1 VNISETPHGTAR
13 VSLRRQ
19 SVLLAVF
26 LAVFAPSEDTPFFS
40 PQGLYAQ
47 EADGVAGEADGV
59 TGEADGA
66 AGEQEAGAETE
77 AEPEEE
83 LTEEELEA
91 LREKEEADRIVS
103 LEINTSTMI
112 ELAEW
117 CRELELS
124 DGGSRDDLANRLR
137 DHFGLPRPDGSVAAN
152 QKIVT
157 IESAKTTEYF
167 TLEAVN
173 EEYARFSGGVV
184 LGLTDGEARHR
195 VKAWEIIY
203 NRTRNILSATGNV
216 EYVKE
221 EGDKKETFRGDE
233 ITINLDTW
241 LGSFIDTISE
251 RAIAG
256 SDTAY
261 RFAGQVISQTDTETT
276 VLKKARI
283 TNAKTDEPLW
293 SLDAGKLWI
302 LPGSDWAL
310 SSGVLR
316 VGEIPVLW
324 VPFFFFSADE
334 MVIHPVLGTRT
345 REGTFAQTTTYILGR
360 PDSSAIKQNS
370 ISQIL
375 GSGEGMEQVREGLFL
390 RTTGRK
396 DTKADA
402 RRLSIIVDAY
412 TNLGF
417 YTGTEIS
424 LPKLWLINNFKF
436 SGGLAFTRTVF
447 KAGTT
452 TYVPYNVNGD
462 FEQNW
467 DKGYIFGQEVPFR
480 YRLTTTPSISGKYG
494 SVSFAFH
501 SYSDPFVD
509 YDVLNRSESIDW
521 MEMLRQGAAT
531 QIEPDTNS
539 NTSRGQFEWN
549 LTAKPQFSTAFL
561 APYIS
566 SLTINNISSVYHFA
580 IGTNAKVRN
589 EYPESPQREF
599 YYPDKFTMYSISA
612 GVSGTP
618 FTWSSA
624 TSVAEKDKEI
634 PDPVKKFGTLR
645 SPWEEDAL
653 KSGSSG
659 ASIQKPF
666 SLDVP
671 ALNQTFNIAPNSGLK
686 IAWNYNLRPTS
697 ASELNY
703 STSDWTSPDEIDLS
717 DIKSILMR
725 VNTDGDTAINI
736 TDPNNNLFSFSGG
749 VTGSM
754 QWQEHTYINEE
765 APEYN
770 TEDKINADKLADY
783 RATVWNTA
791 WKHNTTIN
799 PLYWSPAW
807 KATNVQ
813 YTINGLLARSNFIG
827 TGDEPD
833 WEIIYGEWTKEK
845 ITAHN
850 MAANLGV
857 NVLDKAQSLHLQ
869 TELPPRDS
877 SLSMNS
883 TVNAWIS
890 TTSVATKINEPFEGD
905 PKYQQV
911 TFNETLT
918 FKSGYTFNQNMIY
931 DPSYYDWQ
939 SMAST
944 LTLGKFNARYTS
956 SRGPGYELS
965 YDSAG
970 NINGWKARPG
980 NEEKL
985 RPVSLYFGFSQS
997 FKKENLLNK
1006 TLSFSVD
1013 PNISLSL
1020 DLQRYTY
1027 SSLSFSLNFTFNVT
1041 KFLSLTAGT
1050 TSENREMFRYLR
1062 FLPFFNEFSSEI
1074 PKSPTKN
1081 DNFFED
1087 LINSFRFDDEELR
1100 RNSGFKLKAFK
1111 FSATHH
1117 LGDWDAKLTV
1127 DMAPW
1132 RRADSN
1138 VFEFDTQISF
1148 LVQWLPISEL
1158 KTEIAYNGKET
1169 ENKFSTK

>member
-1 VNISETPHGTAR
+1 VNIYETPYCAAFVR
-13 VSLRRQ
+13 PCRPR
-19 SVLLAVF
+19 VLLAVF
-26 LAVFAPSEDTPFFS
+26 LAVFVLPEYAPFFA

-47 EADGVAGEADGV
+47 EAGGGTE
-59 TGEADGA
+59 
-66 AGEQEAGAETE
+66 EQAEETE
-77 AEPEEE
+77 SEPAAE
-83 LTEEELEA
+83 LTEEELAA
-91 LREKEEADRIVS
+91 LQEKEEAGRIIS
-103 LEINTSTMI
+103 LEINTSTMV

-137 DHFGLPRPDGSVAAN
+137 DHFGLPRPDGRSAAN
-152 QKIVT
+152 QKVVT
-157 IESAKTTEYF
+157 IETAKTTEYF
-167 TLEAVN
+167 TVEAVN

-203 NRTRNILSATGNV
+203 NRTRNILSATGSV

-221 EGDKKETFRGDE
+221 EGDKKETFKGDE

-310 SSGVLR
+310 FNGVLK

-324 VPFFFFSADE
+324 MPFFFFPADE
-334 MVIHPVLGTRT
+334 MVLHPVLGTRT
-345 REGTFAQTTTYILGR
+345 REGTFMQTTTYILGR

-396 DTKADA
+396 DTKGDT
-402 RRLSIIVDAY
+402 RKLSIIVDAY

-424 LPKLWLINNFKF
+424 LPKLWLIKDFKL

-447 KAGTT
+447 KAGAVS
-452 TYVPYNVNGD
+452 YVPYNVSGD
-462 FEQNW
+462 LEQDWN
-467 DKGYIFGQEVPFR
+467 KAYMFGEEVPFR
-480 YRLTTTPSISGKYG
+480 YRLTTAPSLSGKYG
-494 SVSFAFH
+494 SVSLNFRA
-501 SYSDPFVD
+501 YSDPFID
-509 YDVLNRSESIDW
+509 YDVMTRSESIDW

-531 QIEPDTNS
+531 KTDPDTNT
-539 NTSRGQFEWN
+539 NTSIGQFEWN
-549 LTAKPQFSTAFL
+549 FTARPQFSTAVL

-580 IGTNAKVRN
+580 IKQNTNVL
-589 EYPESPQREF
+589 YPESPQREF

-612 GVSGTP
+612 GISGTP

-645 SPWEEDAL
+645 SPWEEDTL

-671 ALNQTFNIAPNSGLK
+671 ALNQSFNIAPNSGLK

-703 STSDWTSPDEIDLS
+703 SVSDWTSPDKIDLS
-717 DIKSILMR
+717 NIKSILMR

-736 TDPNNNLFSFSGG
+736 TDPNNSLFSLSGG

-770 TEDKINADKLADY
+770 TTDKINADKLADY

-799 PLYWSPAW
+799 PLYWIPAW
-807 KATNVQ
+807 KSTNMQ
-813 YTINGLLARSNFIG
+813 YTINGLLARSNFNG
-827 TGDEPD
+827 TADDPE
-833 WEIIYGEWTKEK
+833 WETIYGEWTKEK

-850 MAANLGV
+850 MAANFGV
-857 NVLDKAQSLHLQ
+857 TVLDKAQSLRLQ

-890 TTSVATKINEPFEGD
+890 TTNVSTKINEPFEGD

-918 FKSGYTFNQNMIY
+918 FKPGYTFNQNMIY

-944 LTLGKFNARYTS
+944 LTLGKFNTRYTAA
-956 SRGPGYELS
+956 RGPGYALS
-965 YDSAG
+965 YDTEG
-970 NINGWKARPG
+970 KVNGWKARPG

-985 RPVSLYFGFSQS
+985 RPVSLNLGFSPS
-997 FKKENLLNK
+997 FKKENLLGN
-1006 TLSFSVD
+1006 TFSFSLD
-1013 PNISLSL
+1013 PNISLYL

-1027 SSLSFSLNFTFNVT
+1027 SSLSFSLSLTLNIT
-1041 KFLSLTAGT
+1041 KFLSLTAGA

-1074 PKSPTKN
+1074 PASPAKT

-1087 LINSFRFDDEELR
+1087 LINSFRFDNEELR
-1100 RNSGFKLKAFK
+1100 RNSGFKLKSFK

-1117 LGDWDAKLTV
+1117 LGDWDAKFIV

-1132 RRADSN
+1132 RRADATE
-1138 VFEFDTQISF
+1138 FEFDTQITF

-1158 KTEIAYNGKET
+1158 KTEIAYNSKEN